1 MRIASKINAALF
13 CAFACG
19 TLATFAVLE
28 IAVRPRFDDI
38 ERAAA
43 QSNHARITDAL
54 EAATEKLQTAT
65 QDYAFWDQTYAFM
78 QGQKTEEFI
87 SSNLDPEFKAVEN
100 LGLNAL
106 VFLGNDG
113 TVRWGVAYDLETKE
127 PIEGLVKEIAQFSFS
142 HPNAGASAAQ
152 TQRGLFRSSKGI
164 ALVAI
169 APVLHS
175 DQSGTAGGRVI
186 SAKLLDVD
194 VIMKLT
200 NVDFSLEPLAGSDAH
215 PVLPQAIEL
224 KALDSQMRSASVL
237 NDVTG
242 RPLAL
247 LTARTPR
254 DISHAGAVA
263 IRSAMSMM
271 ILAGL
276 AAMGVLW
283 AFLKHLVVTRIE
295 ALKVHFETAGS
306 SGKITQTSV
315 STSRDEIGDLA
326 RSFNSMAEQVNHLR
340 DALADSAYM
349 SGLSEWAA
357 GTLHNVRNGLAPL
370 VGAAWQITQLFDTNW
385 VRNIESAAA
394 EHQDSATPLERRQ
407 KLNAYLVGSAERFA
421 DAAKQTGKLTG
432 KINGASQAVLDMVSE
447 FERYAH
453 RKTEI
458 EAVDLLPV
466 IKAAAAA
473 TFGERKKEFD
483 LILPN
488 VSASVRGNDI
498 ILRQVVS
505 NILLNA
511 LEALD
516 GQDRRGRIEVSIS
529 TPPSASGFT
538 QIVVAD
544 NGEGIAHNRLAAIF
558 RRGVS
563 TRRQRTGGL
572 GLHWCANAVKVLGGN
587 IRAES
592 TGPGCGATICIELPS
607 ATTLRHEA
615 A

>member
-113 TVRWGVAYDLETKE
+113 AVRWGVAYDLDTKE
-127 PIEGLVKEIAQFSFS
+127 PVEGLVKEIAQFSNS
-142 HPNAGASAAQ
+142 HPYGGASAAQ
-152 TQRGLFRSSKGI
+152 TKRGLFRSSKGI

-175 DQSGTAGGRVI
+175 DQTGTAAGNVI

-194 VIMKLT
+194 VIKKLT
-200 NVDFSLEPLAGSDAH
+200 NVGFSLEPLASSNTQ
-215 PVLPQAIEL
+215 PVLPQGIEL
-224 KALDSQMRSASVL
+224 KALDGQMQSASVL

-247 LTARTPR
+247 LTASTPR
-254 DISHAGAVA
+254 DISHAGTMA

-276 AAMGVLW
+276 AALGVLW

-306 SGKITQTSV
+306 SGKIIQMSV
-315 STSRDEIGDLA
+315 SPSRDEIGDLA

-370 VGAAWQITQLFDTNW
+370 VGAAWQITQLFDSSW
-385 VRNIESAAA
+385 VRNIETAAT
-394 EHQDSATPLERRQ
+394 EHQDPATPLERRQ

-421 DAAKQTGKLTG
+421 DAAKQTANSPEKSTVPA
-432 KINGASQAVLDMVSE
+432 K
-447 FERYAH
+447 
-453 RKTEI
+453 
-458 EAVDLLPV
+458 PC
-466 IKAAAAA
+466 
-473 TFGERKKEFD
+473 
-483 LILPN
+483 
-488 VSASVRGNDI
+488 
-498 ILRQVVS
+498 LRWCLSS
-505 NILLNA
+505 NA
-511 LEALD
+511 MRTAK
-516 GQDRRGRIEVSIS
+516 RRLKRSIS
-529 TPPSASGFT
+529 C
-538 QIVVAD
+538 
-544 NGEGIAHNRLAAIF
+544 R
-558 RRGVS
+558 
-563 TRRQRTGGL
+563 
-572 GLHWCANAVKVLGGN
+572 
-587 IRAES
+587 
-592 TGPGCGATICIELPS
+592 
-607 ATTLRHEA
+607 
-615 A
+615 